1 MFFLFKFKNLITGL
15 ADNNRYEEA
24 LNFFK
29 ETNIIPDEY
38 TYSIVFKIC
47 TEIGD
52 QRSLEFGQLIF
63 NRMPKKF
70 HNNIVI
76 ITSALQMF
84 IKCGEISK
92 AEELFNRIENKN
104 LFTYSVMM
112 NGKNIYSNLV
122 Y

>member
-1 MFFLFKFKNLITGL
+1 M
-15 ADNNRYEEA
+15 
-24 LNFFK
+24 NFFK
-29 ETNIIPDEY
+29 EINITPDEY
-38 TYSIVFKIC
+38 TFSILFKIC
-47 TEIGD
+47 IQIAD
-52 QRSLEFGQLIF
+52 QRSLEFGELIF

-76 ITSALQMF
+76 ITAALQMF

-112 NGKNIYSNLV
+112 NGKKIYSNFV
-122 Y
+122 FYY